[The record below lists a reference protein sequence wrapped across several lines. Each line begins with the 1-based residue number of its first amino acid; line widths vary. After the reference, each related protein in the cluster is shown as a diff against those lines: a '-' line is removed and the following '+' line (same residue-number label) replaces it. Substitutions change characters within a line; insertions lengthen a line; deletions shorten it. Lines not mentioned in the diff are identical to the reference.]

1 LTAAFQPV
9 VAQTMREVGVARQYQ
24 ELMGHAQA
32 IPFIKRDTFDLD
44 RYIMA
49 KSLDG
54 LFYMLGQEEQ
64 KIRTNHAARAT
75 TLLKEVFK

>member
-44 RYIMA
+44 RYIVT
-49 KSLDG
+49 KSLMACSICWG
-54 LFYMLGQEEQ
+54 RRSRRSGPIMQLGQP
-64 KIRTNHAARAT
+64 HC
-75 TLLKEVFK
+75 

>member
-1 LTAAFQPV
+1 
-9 VAQTMREVGVARQYQ
+9 MARQYQ
-24 ELMGHAQA
+24 ELMGRAQA

-44 RYIMA
+44 RCIVA

-64 KIRTNHAARAT
+64 KIRTNPAARAT